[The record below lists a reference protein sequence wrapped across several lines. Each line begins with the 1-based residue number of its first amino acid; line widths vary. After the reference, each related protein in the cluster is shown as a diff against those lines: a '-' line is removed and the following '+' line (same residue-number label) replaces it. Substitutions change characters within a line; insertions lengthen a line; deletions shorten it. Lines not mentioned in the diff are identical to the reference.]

1 MKMSVLAGL
10 ALIFGLGVLL
20 SACGS
25 NVGRPLGG
33 DAPYHH
39 LENGFRNPPDSPKRT
54 IPFTRRMKFFSQAI
68 WRNAVSKA
76 PGIPRDHAIKRDAA
90 KAQLAAMGDDD
101 FVSWIGHATFLV
113 RLDGVNVLTDP
124 VFSRRASPMSFAGPG
139 ASLAAR
145 SVYGRFAAD

>member
-1 MKMSVLAGL
+1 MKMSVLMGL

-76 PGIPRDHAIKRDAA
+76 PSIPRDHAIKRDAA
-90 KAQLAAMGDDD
+90 KAQLASMGDE
-101 FVSWIGHATFLV
+101 
-113 RLDGVNVLTDP
+113 
-124 VFSRRASPMSFAGPG
+124 
-139 ASLAAR
+139 
-145 SVYGRFAAD
+145 